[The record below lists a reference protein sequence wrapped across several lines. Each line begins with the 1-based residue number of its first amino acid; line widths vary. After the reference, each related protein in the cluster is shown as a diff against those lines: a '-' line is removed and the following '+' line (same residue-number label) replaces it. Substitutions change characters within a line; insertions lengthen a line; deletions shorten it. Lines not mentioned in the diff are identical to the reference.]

1 LDNPLSQFVK
11 ETQAPRPL
19 SNRIWR
25 GVTLQLFLVA
35 VLPLTVLVL
44 LVTIG
49 SLRLHHQA
57 MRALV
62 ADRNQRAANSAALS
76 LSNELQHRGATM
88 ELLSSIL
95 SMSDQPVERLHSIE
109 DQLLLFEGGVAIVDF
124 DGNPTASTGQTP
136 IQTLIDPSGVGA
148 ILAQIDR
155 QPSGKAIY
163 LPVISIEGD
172 DYVPVAVGD
181 AHQNALIGLFKPA
194 AMITNGL
201 AFTVHE
207 EPVTIL
213 VVDSQYQILYQNRRL
228 TSEEHLVT
236 HPGIQSALD
245 GSGGIEYYQAEDG
258 EHVITTSAIQPVGWA
273 LMIEETW
280 EDITS
285 PLLRVTQNAPLIAIP
300 ILILSL
306 LAIWF
311 GLRQIVQP
319 MQALEEK
326 TSDLA
331 RGNFDTIHQ
340 PVGGVPEIQ
349 YLQKTLI
356 DMAAQVKEA
365 QNSLHSYIGAI
376 TESVE
381 SERRNLA
388 RELHDDTLQSMI
400 ALGQYTQ
407 YALHWNKD
415 PKVEKSLDQ
424 VMSLAEEGIKNL
436 RRLVQGLRPIY
447 IEDLG
452 LSTALAMLARNVERL
467 HGPQVHF
474 VLHGEERRLKPEVE
488 MALYRIAQ
496 EAVNNVHRHSEAR
509 NAWISLHFSQDE
521 LVLEIRDDGLGF
533 EPPPD
538 PSHYARKGHY
548 GLLGMFERSELIR
561 AKLVIQSSPGKGSQI
576 VVRLSAPA

>member
-1 LDNPLSQFVK
+1 VK
-11 ETQAPRPL
+11 EPQTSRPL

-35 VLPLTVLVL
+35 VLPLTLLVL

-62 ADRNQRAANSAALS
+62 ADRNQRAVNSAALS
-76 LSNELQHRGATM
+76 LSNEIQHRGATL

-95 SMSDQPVERLHSIE
+95 SVGDQPVEGLHPFE
-109 DQLLLFEGGVAIVDF
+109 DHLLLFEGGVAIVDPA
-124 DGNPTASTGQTP
+124 GNPIASTGQRP
-136 IQTLIDPSGVGA
+136 IQTLLDPSGMGE
-148 ILAQIDR
+148 ILAKVNR
-155 QPSGKAIY
+155 HPSGKAIFM
-163 LPVISIEGD
+163 PVVSIEGN
-172 DYVPVAVGD
+172 DYVPVVVGV
-181 AHQNALIGLFKPA
+181 AHQNLLIGLFKPT
-194 AMITNGL
+194 AMLINGL
-201 AFTVHE
+201 AFATHG

-213 VVDSQYQILYQNRRL
+213 VVDSQYQILYQNRKL
-228 TSEEHLVT
+228 TSVEHLVT

-245 GSGGIEYYQAEDG
+245 GADGIAYYQAEDG

-285 PLLRVTQNAPLIAIP
+285 PLLRATQNAPLIAIP

-356 DMAAQVKEA
+356 DMAAQVKDA

-400 ALGQYTQ
+400 ALSQYTQ
-407 YALHWNKD
+407 YALYWNKD
-415 PKVEKSLDQ
+415 PKVKKSLDQ

-452 LSTALAMLARNVERL
+452 LSTALAMLAQNVERL

-474 VLHGEERRLKPEVE
+474 VLHGDERRLKPEVE

-496 EAVNNVHRHSEAR
+496 EAMNNVHRHSKAE
-509 NAWISLHFSQDE
+509 NAWISLHFTQDE
-521 LVLEIRDDGLGF
+521 LILEIRDDGLGF
-533 EPPPD
+533 QPHQD
-538 PSHYARKGHY
+538 PSQYARKGHY

-561 AKLVIQSSPGKGSQI
+561 AKLVIHSWPGKGSQV